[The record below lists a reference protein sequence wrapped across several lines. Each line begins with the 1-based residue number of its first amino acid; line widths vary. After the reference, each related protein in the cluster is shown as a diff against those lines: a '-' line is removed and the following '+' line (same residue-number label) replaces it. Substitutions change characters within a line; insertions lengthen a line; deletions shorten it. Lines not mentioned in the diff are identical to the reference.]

1 MSSLLSSYESD
12 FKTTFEQAIS
22 SIQIAPNQPLPQ
34 RNSTLKEIEEQK
46 DELLDLVDQMEIEI
60 NTSVT
65 NPNDRANY
73 KSKLR
78 DFKKDVQEKIK
89 QPLQKLVDLKDR
101 DLLFGDTTLDGVDG
115 EEGSYENE
123 QQRQQMLA
131 NHALLTKSGDKLR
144 DASRLANETEGI
156 GSQIMNDLRS
166 QRETL
171 ENSKQTLFQADSYVD
186 KSIRT
191 LKIMSTRLIANKF
204 ISYAII
210 AVLILLIL
218 LVLFSKFR

>member
-171 ENSKQTLFQADSYVD
+171 ENSRQTLFQADSYVD

>member
-123 QQRQQMLA
+123 QQRL
-131 NHALLTKSGDKLR
+131 S
-144 DASRLANETEGI
+144 
-156 GSQIMNDLRS
+156 
-166 QRETL
+166 
-171 ENSKQTLFQADSYVD
+171 
-186 KSIRT
+186 
-191 LKIMSTRLIANKF
+191 LIH
-204 ISYAII
+204 I
-210 AVLILLIL
+210 
-218 LVLFSKFR
+218 